1 MARAAQSV
9 AGTTKLSAGALSDP
23 SARLLNADLLA
34 CLAAATLPWSTTG
47 FTIVLSLWLV
57 AVIFLMPTF
66 GVSQFLDLLFRP
78 ICLSALAIFFLA
90 LIGITWGDVPTQDV
104 LRGIRPVIK
113 LLAIPFLIYHFQNS
127 ARGDAV
133 FKAFLA
139 SCVLLMG
146 LSWIVLFA
154 PELKLNPA
162 AAAGVPVRNYIDQTQ
177 EFALC
182 MIALA
187 PCAVSFYRQRRYA
200 LAAACAALML
210 CFFFNLAFVAA
221 ARTALIYFPV
231 LVIVF
236 AAKHL
241 DRRQSWILLFFVSLA
256 AVAVWFSSSYL
267 RSRVENI
274 SAEYELYKQ
283 GVPLST
289 GLRLE
294 YWQKSFRFFVDA
306 PMIGHGT
313 GSIKTMFE
321 RDAEGKSGLSAV
333 VIGNPHNQ
341 TLAVAVQWGA
351 LGIIALY
358 TMWLFHLWFFRGEE
372 FASWIGTLVVIQ
384 NICSSVLNSHLFD
397 FQEGW
402 MYVVGVGAAAGMSLR
417 ARGSKKPVELTHYL
431 GDLAASR
438 TQRGI

>member
-1 MARAAQSV
+1 MPPFGAAQ
-9 AGTTKLSAGALSDP
+9 
-23 SARLLNADLLA
+23 
-34 CLAAATLPWSTTG
+34 
-47 FTIVLSLWLV
+47 F
-57 AVIFLMPTF
+57 FH
-66 GVSQFLDLLFRP
+66 LLFRP
-78 ICLSALAIFFLA
+78 ICLTTIAIVLLA
-90 LIGITWGDVPTQDV
+90 LIGTTWADVPAQDV
-104 LRGIRPVIK
+104 FRGIRPMLK
-113 LLAIPFLIYHFQNS
+113 LLAIPFLVYHFQNS

-139 SCVLLMG
+139 SCVLLMV
-146 LSWIVLFA
+146 LSWIVLFV
-154 PELKLNPA
+154 PELKLKPA

-200 LAAACAALML
+200 LAAACATLML
-210 CFFFNLAFVAA
+210 CFFVSMTFVAA

-241 DRRQSWILLFFVSLA
+241 DRRQSWILLIFVSLA
-256 AVAVWFSSSYL
+256 TVSVWFSSSYL

-274 SAEYELYKQ
+274 SMEYELYKQ
-283 GVPLST
+283 DVPLSA

-294 YWQKSFRFFVDA
+294 YWQKSFRFFLES

-333 VIGNPHNQ
+333 VISNPHNQ
-341 TLAVAVQWGA
+341 TFAVAVQWGA

-358 TMWLFHLWFFRGEE
+358 TMWLYHLWFFRGEG

-402 MYVVGVGAAAGMSLR
+402 MYVIGVGVAAGMSLR
-417 ARGSKKPVELTHYL
+417 AREGKKI
-431 GDLAASR
+431 G
-438 TQRGI
+438 

>member
-1 MARAAQSV
+1 MGQSGHRQCIAPFLAKAAKN
-9 AGTTKLSAGALSDP
+9 ATGTTNFSVSAWSDP
-23 SARLLNADLLA
+23 AARLLNADVLA

-57 AVIFLMPTF
+57 AVSFLMPTF
-66 GVSQFLDLLFRP
+66 GVSQFFDLLFRP
-78 ICLSALAIFFLA
+78 ICLSALAIVFLA
-90 LIGITWGDVPTQDV
+90 LIGTTWGDVSVQDV
-104 LRGIRPVIK
+104 LRGIRPVVK

-127 ARGDAV
+127 ARGGAV

-139 SCVLLMG
+139 SCVLVMG
-146 LSWIVLFA
+146 LSWVVLFA
-154 PELKLNPA
+154 PELKLKTV

-187 PCAVSFYRQRRYA
+187 PGVVFFYRQRRHA
-200 LAAACAALML
+200 LAAACAALIL
-210 CFFFNLAFVAA
+210 CFFFSMTFVVA

-231 LVIVF
+231 MVIVF

-241 DRRQSWILLFFVSLA
+241 DRRQSWILLVFVSLA
-256 AVAVWFSSSYL
+256 ALAAWFSSPYL
-267 RSRVENI
+267 RSRLENI

-283 GVPLST
+283 DVPLSA

-294 YWQKSFRFFVDA
+294 YWQKSFRFFVNA

-358 TMWLFHLWFFRGEE
+358 AMWLCHLSFFRGEGL
-372 FASWIGTLVVIQ
+372 ASWIGTLVVIQ

-402 MYVVGVGAAAGMSLR
+402 IYVIGVGVAAGMNLR
-417 ARGSKKPVELTHYL
+417 ARGGEKSVEQTH
-431 GDLAASR
+431 
-438 TQRGI
+438 

>member
-1 MARAAQSV
+1 MI
-9 AGTTKLSAGALSDP
+9 KLSVGGCWSDP
-23 SARLLNADLLA
+23 NARVLNADVLA
-34 CLAAATLPWSTTG
+34 CLAAAALPWSTTG
-47 FTIVLSLWLV
+47 FTIILSLWLI

-66 GVSQFLDLLFRP
+66 GAWQFVDLLFRP
-78 ICLSALAIFFLA
+78 ICLSAVAIVFLA
-90 LIGITWGDVPTQDV
+90 LIGTTWANVPAQDM
-104 LRGIRPVIK
+104 LRGIKPVIK
-113 LLAIPFLIYHFQNS
+113 LLAIPFLVYHFQNS

-154 PELKLNPA
+154 PELKLKTV

-187 PCAVSFYRQRRYA
+187 PCVVFFYRQRRHA
-200 LAAACAALML
+200 LAAASAALIL
-210 CFFFNLAFVAA
+210 CFFFNITFVVA
-221 ARTALIYFPV
+221 ARTALIYVPV
-231 LVIVF
+231 MVIVF
-236 AAKHL
+236 AGKYL
-241 DRRQSWILLFFVSLA
+241 DRKQSWILLVLFSSVAIA
-256 AVAVWFSSSYL
+256 AWFSSPYL

-274 SAEYELYKQ
+274 STEYELYKQ
-283 GVPLST
+283 DVPLSA

-294 YWQKSFRFFVDA
+294 YWQKSFSFFVDA
-306 PMIGHGT
+306 PIIGHGT

-341 TLAVAVQWGA
+341 AFAVAVQWGA
-351 LGIIALY
+351 LGMIALY
-358 TMWLFHLWFFRGEE
+358 TMWLCHLWFFRGGG
-372 FASWIGTLVVIQ
+372 FASWIGMLVVIQ

-402 MYVVGVGAAAGMSLR
+402 IYVIGVGVAAGMSLR
-417 ARGSKKPVELTHYL
+417 DHEGKKI
-431 GDLAASR
+431 G
-438 TQRGI
+438 